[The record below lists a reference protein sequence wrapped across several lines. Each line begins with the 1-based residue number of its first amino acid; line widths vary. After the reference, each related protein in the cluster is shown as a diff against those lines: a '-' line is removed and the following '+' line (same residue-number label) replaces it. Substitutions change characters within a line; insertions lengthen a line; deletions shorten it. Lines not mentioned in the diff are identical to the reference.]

1 VPPAPPAGHL
11 GCSRCARRCSQT
23 GMAAHKARWPH
34 RVRDSTARQSRV
46 PLRQRTSRAR
56 LCSWRR
62 HRQPRSGAGAAIQ
75 QAVASNSFN
84 GCGFGPTATMC
95 SAHVSSLP
103 HPFGFLPRRP
113 RRIRAPSR
121 FCGNG
126 SESRAAALCGKTSGA
141 TSEDRRIFPQGV
153 SSGIDDGPWEA
164 LRCADLLGWATSSRR
179 GRPVHRSCQ
188 YAGLAGDT
196 YVVLTEIT
204 ASAVAGALIAG
215 AALLLLVGLWHA
227 FPAVVLL
234 RRLSL

>member
-1 VPPAPPAGHL
+1 
-11 GCSRCARRCSQT
+11 
-23 GMAAHKARWPH
+23 
-34 RVRDSTARQSRV
+34 
-46 PLRQRTSRAR
+46 
-56 LCSWRR
+56 
-62 HRQPRSGAGAAIQ
+62 
-75 QAVASNSFN
+75 
-84 GCGFGPTATMC
+84 MC

-227 FPAVVLL
+227 FPAVV
-234 RRLSL
+234 RLSGASIYEPLWRRPLSSSLSTGNRCRSFSASCARRNGFFSTSPPSLCRSRLASA